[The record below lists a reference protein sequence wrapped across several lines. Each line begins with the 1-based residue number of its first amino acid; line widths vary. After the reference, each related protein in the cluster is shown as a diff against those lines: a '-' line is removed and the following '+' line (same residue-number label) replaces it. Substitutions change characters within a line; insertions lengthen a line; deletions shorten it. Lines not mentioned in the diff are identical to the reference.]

1 MSENKKTQINVSRSM
16 YLSDSKLTDEEFQAL
31 QPDGTLQENFKKALG
46 KFRSEKIKLEM
57 EIVEHKKDN

>member
-1 MSENKKTQINVSRSM
+1 M